1 MHRRWL
7 WVGVLLAGCATSPPA
22 GAVSEAST
30 EMVSS
35 SAATTSGETNEPT
48 GSSGSGS
55 SSSGGSSGATSGG
68 GAPSG
73 SLLIDGGTVV
83 GLGAADVRVVDGT
96 IAAVGTLTPEAGE
109 KVIDAAGKWV
119 APGFID
125 SHVHLLYL
133 PAASEMAANGVAG
146 VVDLAAPT
154 EIFTTS
160 LAPLRAVVA
169 GPMITAIS
177 GYPTQSWGSG
187 GYGRECADADAAVA
201 AVKQL
206 HAMGAGVIKLPITEG
221 PQLDDAAL
229 TAATTAAHAL
239 GLPVVS
245 HALSEDQ
252 ARRAAAAGVDVLA
265 HTPTEML
272 SAKTVQAWSG
282 RAVISTLRAFGGSA
296 ATLANLKALKAA
308 GATVLYGT
316 DFGNTSTPGVDP
328 GELMLL
334 QAAGL
339 TPAEILAAG
348 TSAPAG
354 RWAGLGGLGA
364 VAVGKDASVMLLA
377 ADPLVDPLTLASPT
391 LVVIRGVVQ

>member
-1 MHRRWL
+1 MAWTL
-7 WVGVLLAGCATSPPA
+7 VVGCATSPPA
-22 GAVSEAST
+22 GPVSEVST
-30 EMVSS
+30 EMLASS
-35 SAATTSGETNEPT
+35 QATASESGEPT
-48 GSSGSGS
+48 GGSS
-55 SSSGGSSGATSGG
+55 SSSGGGAT
-68 GAPSG
+68 SG

-83 GLGAADVRVVDGT
+83 GLGTADVRAVDGT
-96 IAAVGTLTPEAGE
+96 ITAVGTLTPLAGE
-109 KVIDAAGKWV
+109 KVIDASGQWV
-119 APGFID
+119 APAFID

-154 EIFTTS
+154 EIFATS

-169 GPMITAIS
+169 GPMITAIA
-177 GYPTQSWGSG
+177 GYPTQSWGAG
-187 GYGRECADADAAVA
+187 GYGRECADAAAAVA
-201 AVKQL
+201 AVKEL
-206 HAMGAGVIKLPITEG
+206 HALGAGVIKLPITEA

-229 TAATTAAHAL
+229 MAAVAAAHEL

-245 HALSEDQ
+245 HALSDEQ
-252 ARRAAAAGVDVLA
+252 ARRAAAVGVDVLA

-282 RAVISTLRAFGGSA
+282 RTVISTLRAFGGSA
-296 ATLANLKALKAA
+296 VTLANLQALKAA

-316 DFGNTSTPGVDP
+316 DFGNTSTPGVDL

-334 QAAGL
+334 QAVGL
-339 TPAEILAAG
+339 TPQEIVAAG

-354 RWAGLGGLGA
+354 RWVGLGELGA

-377 ADPLVDPLTLASPT
+377 SDPLVDPRVLASPT
-391 LVVIRGVVQ
+391 AVVIRGVQQAP

>member
-1 MHRRWL
+1 MQGRWL
-7 WVGVLLAGCATSPPA
+7 LGWVLTGCATSPPA
-22 GAVSEAST
+22 GTVSEAST

-35 SAATTSGETNEPT
+35 SGSASSGDASEPTSG
-48 GSSGSGS
+48 G
-55 SSSGGSSGATSGG
+55 SSSGGGTTTGGSGT
-68 GAPSG
+68 PG
-73 SLLIDGGTVV
+73 SLLIEGGTVV

-96 IAAVGTLTPEAGE
+96 ITAVGELTPIAGE

-119 APGFID
+119 APAFID

-160 LAPLRAVVA
+160 LAPLRVVAA
-169 GPMITAIS
+169 GPMITAIQ

-187 GYGRECADADAAVA
+187 GYGRECADAAAAVE

-206 HAMGAGVIKLPITEG
+206 HALGAGVIKLPVTTG

-229 TAATTAAHAL
+229 TAAVAQAHEL

-245 HALSEDQ
+245 HALSDDQ

-265 HTPTEML
+265 HTPTEPL
-272 SAKTVQAWSG
+272 TAKTVQAWSG

-316 DFGNTSTPGVDP
+316 DFGNTSTPGVDG

-339 TPAEILAAG
+339 TPGEILAAG
-348 TSAPAG
+348 TSGPAS
-354 RWAGLGGLGA
+354 RWAGLGSLGA
-364 VAVGKDASVMLLA
+364 VEVGKDASVMLLA
-377 ADPLVDPLTLASPT
+377 EDPQVDPRTLASPS
-391 LVVIRGVVQ
+391 LVVIRGVVQGS

>member
-1 MHRRWL
+1 MHGQW
-7 WVGVLLAGCATSPPA
+7 LLAGALLTGCATSPPA

-35 SAATTSGETNEPT
+35 SVATTSGEMHEPT
-48 GSSGSGS
+48 GSSSGS
-55 SSSGGSSGATSGG
+55 SSSGGSSSGG

-96 IAAVGTLTPEAGE
+96 IVAVGALTPEAGE
-109 KVIDAAGKWV
+109 KVIDAAGRWV

-169 GPMITAIS
+169 GPMITAVS

-187 GYGRECADADAAVA
+187 GYGRECADAAAAVE

-296 ATLANLKALKAA
+296 ATLANLQALKAA